1 MVLVSLAI
9 CSAQPVG
16 AHTIKAKEA
25 HHHNLKA
32 HSNIH
37 TKGFGGGGG
46 FGFGGGGGSGGG
58 GFGIGVGGGRG
69 SDGSNTPNS
78 GCNQPGCSDPGYN
91 VPGYG
96 SPIYIPGFGVPVY
109 SPGCGYVCPANN
121 PSGEITELKISGL
134 SHSTGPYRCR
144 PGPNMHVNKD
154 YTYELLLNF
163 VSTMQDKHK
172 NKHEHLRH
180 GEAGGGVGL
189 SIGGSRHFGIGRDG
203 GRGTG
208 GLVPLSTISRT
219 LVAVS
224 MDMVTLAMD
233 PTLIMAVHLDEV
245 MHVLATILVDESLN
259 TISQDIITSRWTLQM

>member
-1 MVLVSLAI
+1 MS
-9 CSAQPVG
+9 S
-16 AHTIKAKEA
+16 KSFF
-25 HHHNLKA
+25 LK
-32 HSNIH
+32 HKIR
-37 TKGFGGGGG
+37 FGRK
-46 FGFGGGGGSGGG
+46 SQ
-58 GFGIGVGGGRG
+58 I
-69 SDGSNTPNS
+69 
-78 GCNQPGCSDPGYN
+78 PGCSDPGYN

-154 YTYELLLNF
+154 YTYELLPNF

-180 GEAGGGVGL
+180 GEAGGGVGF
-189 SIGGSRHFGIGRDG
+189 SIGGSRRFGIGHDG

-245 MHVLATILVDESLN
+245 MYVLATILVDESLS
-259 TISQDIITSRWTLQM
+259 TISQDYHHKSLDLTDVGQICVTLKIVVKSLYTLFLQCMTNMRTNMIIQ